1 MSKYLNPKVDLTFK
15 KVFGEH
21 ENLVK
26 SLLNALL
33 PLPEGMTIEKVE
45 YLTAENVPENPA
57 KKYSIVDVRCTD
69 NKGRGFI
76 VEMQNYWNKEFFSRT
91 LFNAASMYSKQLL
104 KGNPF
109 EKLKEVYALALVNDE
124 AFDYAD
130 DDDYMQEFYIINK
143 KHTDDIHR
151 DLSLIFVE
159 LTKYKPKDRGSRAI
173 KELWLRFLTEINE
186 DTKSVDAVML
196 ENPEIS
202 QALEIVERSAYSD
215 GDLYAYED
223 YLLEV
228 MSQRNA
234 MTNERA
240 EGRAEGIVEG
250 RVEGEKIGMEKGRIA
265 QLEES
270 VKNLIANGFEFDKAV
285 EILKVSTEQIE
296 NLRRLILN

>member
-45 YLTAENVPENPA
+45 YLTSENVPENPA

-91 LFNAASMYSKQLL
+91 LFNAASMYSKQLA

-130 DDDYMQEFYIINK
+130 DNGYMQEFYIINK

-151 DLSLIFVE
+151 DISLIFIE
-159 LTKYKPKDRGSRAI
+159 LQKYKPKDRGSRAI

-186 DTKSVDAVML
+186 QTEKVDAVML

-228 MSQRNA
+228 MTQRNSVVNA
-234 MTNERA
+234 RNEGEEIGFEKGEA
-240 EGRAEGIVEG
+240 KGRE
-250 RVEGEKIGMEKGRIA
+250 EGEKLGIEKSRKETAIA
-265 QLEES
+265 MLKKGLPVE
-270 VKNLIANGFEFDKAV
+270 LIAEISQLSV
-285 EILKVSTEQIE
+285 EKIEKLKET
-296 NLRRLILN
+296 L

>member
-1 MSKYLNPKVDLTFK
+1 
-15 KVFGEH
+15 
-21 ENLVK
+21 
-26 SLLNALL
+26 
-33 PLPEGMTIEKVE
+33 MTIENVE

-57 KKYSIVDVRCTD
+57 KKYSIVDVRCID

-109 EKLKEVYALALVNDE
+109 EKLQEVYALALVNDQ

-151 DLSLIFVE
+151 DLSLIFIE
-159 LTKYKPKDRGSRAI
+159 LTKYKPKDRGSRAM

-186 DTKSVDAVML
+186 QTEKVDSVLL

-215 GDLYAYED
+215 GDIYAYED

-228 MSQRNA
+228 MTQRTSVESA
-234 MTNERA
+234 LAEGEAKGRA
-240 EGRAEGIVEG
+240 EGRAEGA
-250 RVEGEKIGMEKGRIA
+250 K
-265 QLEES
+265 QQ
-270 VKNLIANGFEFDKAV
+270 AV
-285 EILKVSTEQIE
+285 ETARKMK
-296 NLRRLILN
+296 LRGYPADVIADMTGLTLDEISKI

>member
-1 MSKYLNPKVDLTFK
+1 MSKYLNPRVDLTFK

-21 ENLVK
+21 PNLVK

-91 LFNAASMYSKQLL
+91 LFNAASMYSKQLA

-124 AFDYAD
+124 AFEYED
-130 DDDYMQEFYIINK
+130 DNGYMQEFYIINK
-143 KHTDDIHR
+143 KHTNDIHR
-151 DLSLIFVE
+151 DLSLIFIE
-159 LTKYKPKDRGSRAI
+159 LKKYKPLDRGSRAI

-186 DTKSVDAVML
+186 QTEKVDAVML

-223 YLLEV
+223 YLLEL
-228 MSQRNA
+228 
-234 MTNERA
+234 MTQHNSVESARS
-240 EGRAEGIVEG
+240 EGRAEGEKLGIEK
-250 RVEGEKIGMEKGRIA
+250 GEKQKAIEMARMMKADNEPLEKIMRYSG
-265 QLEES
+265 LT
-270 VKNLIANGFEFDKAV
+270 KD
-285 EILKVSTEQIE
+285 EIL
-296 NLRRLILN
+296 ILT